1 MMALRLRHLNE
12 PTLSIVE
19 SSVCRLPPI
28 NLRLLF
34 CLCRLRSMMILARS
48 FGFGFCH
55 ALAQLEKAA
64 HVIYVPC
71 ELPDSGKLRC

>member
-1 MMALRLRHLNE
+1 
-12 PTLSIVE
+12 
-19 SSVCRLPPI
+19 
-28 NLRLLF
+28 
-34 CLCRLRSMMILARS
+34 MMILARS
-48 FGFGFCH
+48 FGFGVCH